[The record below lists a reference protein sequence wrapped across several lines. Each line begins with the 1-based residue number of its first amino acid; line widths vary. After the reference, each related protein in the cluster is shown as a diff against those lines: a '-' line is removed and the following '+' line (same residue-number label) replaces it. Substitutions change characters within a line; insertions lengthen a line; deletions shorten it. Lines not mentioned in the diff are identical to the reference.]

1 MRDEFRARPVFIVFG
16 LFLGGVIAGNQ
27 GKAAGILLFSI
38 LIMLLSQVIHMI
50 LAPGP
55 FFSRRNSCFSCLF
68 PFFTIA
74 VVFTAGAIR
83 VELPP
88 EPDWAFKGMNGAG
101 TGAVVHIDQMI
112 RRDEFETSALVTV
125 AGLAGSRVDGT
136 VTRLRCF
143 ARDGGRGQ
151 CAGIVVGRTL
161 AVRGKVLTHQGGAT
175 SIIVDQ
181 GGLIPVER
189 VGEPF
194 RVAGR
199 VDRLRAAL
207 YESVSGNLTGHAA
220 WLVPAIVLGEG
231 RGVPFV
237 ERAALSA
244 LGTSH
249 VLSVSGLHVVA
260 ASAACGVAVA
270 VIAGILAACFRQR
283 TNIAAIAGLVSVA
296 AAWGVCL
303 LAASPPPAVRAAGMA
318 TMFWLTVLLRRRVSP
333 VTVVSLTGILELL
346 VSPLDALS
354 ISFQL
359 SYAAVFGI
367 LAVTGRVREQVRDRE
382 SGNANRGRFRLILL
396 RLWRPVRTSL
406 AVSIGAS
413 LATTPLTVA
422 YFNSAPLVGPLA
434 NLVFVP
440 LFSFFAFPGA
450 ILVLLISRITMSE
463 SPSALF
469 NVLTNLYCGGVDIL
483 IDVEVLIARNLP
495 TWMVHQ
501 FSPVDNLIAGVA
513 AGLLVSFM
521 PGSRRLRI
529 GSAVIVGAFVMVAVG
544 WNARPEPGVTFLDVG
559 KGDAAVVR
567 CPSGETWLV
576 DTGPPPASRDLLLDA
591 LARAGVYDVDGV
603 ILTHAH
609 DDHFGGLVTLAR
621 FSGPFELALSEQTLS
636 GIADLAELVRTMG
649 GSIRV
654 LREGDKVIPG
664 CGVESVV
671 LQAVTAGHS
680 GAATNPGE
688 NDSSLVFRLGP
699 PGMDV
704 LFMGDLEFAGE
715 DVFLDRGNVPTARIL
730 KVGHHGSRGST
741 SLEFLAAV
749 RPRHALIMGWPNG
762 PRVGPSDLLLERF
775 IQSKSMVIA
784 TSLVGDVTVE
794 IGKNRSEK
802 MPLSPVFKPRA
813 GIPQDFS
820 GVNSLFRDTNKM
832 IKKSSG
838 AR

>member
-1 MRDEFRARPVFIVFG
+1 MRDEFRVRPVFVVFV

-27 GKAAGILLFSI
+27 GKAVGILLFST
-38 LIMLLSQVIHMI
+38 LVMLLSLIIHGI
-50 LAPGP
+50 LVPVP
-55 FFSRRNSCFSCLF
+55 FYSRRNSCVSSLF

-83 VELPP
+83 VALPP
-88 EPDWAFKGMNGAG
+88 EPDWAFKGMNGAEI
-101 TGAVVHIDQMI
+101 GAVVHIDRMI
-112 RRDEFETSALVTV
+112 RRDEFETCALVSVTGV
-125 AGLAGSRVDGT
+125 AGSRVDGT

-143 ARDGGRGQ
+143 SRDGGRGQ
-151 CAGIVVGRTL
+151 CDEIIVGRTL
-161 AVRGKVLTHQGGAT
+161 AVRGRVLTHRRGAT
-175 SIIVDQ
+175 SVIADQ

-189 VGEPF
+189 
-194 RVAGR
+194 AGQPIR
-199 VDRLRAAL
+199 AAGSVDRLRADL
-207 YESVSGNLTGHAA
+207 YESVSGNLTGHAG

-237 ERAALSA
+237 ERAGLSA

-260 ASAACGVAVA
+260 ASAVCGAVVA
-270 VIAGILAACFRQR
+270 VIAGVLAACFRQR

-318 TMFWLTVLLRRRVSP
+318 TVFWITVLQRRRVSP
-333 VTVVSLTGILELL
+333 VSVVSVTGLLELL
-346 VSPLDALS
+346 VSPLDALT

-367 LAVTGRVREQVRDRE
+367 LAVTGRVRKLARKRE
-382 SGNANRGRFRLILL
+382 NDKADRGRVRLFLL

-413 LATTPLTVA
+413 MATTPLTVA

-450 ILVLLISRITMSE
+450 ILVLLISRIRMGDSA
-463 SPSALF
+463 SALI
-469 NVLTNLYCGGVDIL
+469 NVLTTLYCRGVDIL
-483 IDVEVLIARNLP
+483 IDVEVLIARRLP
-495 TWMVHQ
+495 AWMVHQ
-501 FSPVDNLIAGVA
+501 FSPTDNLIAGVA
-513 AGLLVSFM
+513 VGVLVSFM

-529 GSAVIVGAFVMVAVG
+529 VSAIMAGAFAMVAVG
-544 WNARPEPGVTFLDVG
+544 WNARPGPGVTFLDVG
-559 KGDAAVVR
+559 KGDAAVIR

-576 DTGPPPASRDLLLDA
+576 DTGPPPASRDPLLDA

-621 FSGPFELALSEQTLS
+621 FSGPFELAMSERTMS
-636 GIADLAELVRTMG
+636 GIGNLVEQVRSMG

-654 LREGDKVIPG
+654 LREGDKAIPG
-664 CGVESVV
+664 CGVDSVV
-671 LQAVTAGHS
+671 LLAPLAGQS
-680 GAATNPGE
+680 GPAMDLGE
-688 NDSSLVFRLGP
+688 NDSSLVFKLGP
-699 PGMDV
+699 PGMEI
-704 LFMGDLEFAGE
+704 LFTGDLEFAGE
-715 DVFLDRGNVPTARIL
+715 EVILDRGLDPTALIL
-730 KVGHHGSRGST
+730 KTGHHGSRGAT
-741 SLEFLAAV
+741 SAEFLAAV
-749 RPRHALIMGWPNG
+749 MPRFAMVMGWPNG
-762 PRVGPSDLLLERF
+762 PRSGPSDQLLERF

-794 IGKNRSEK
+794 IEKNRSDK
-802 MPLSPVFKPRA
+802 LPLHPVFKPRTR
-813 GIPQDFS
+813 IPQDFS
-820 GVNSLFRDTNKM
+820 SVNGLSRDTIKRVKM
-832 IKKSSG
+832 SSG
-838 AR
+838 PR